1 MITLSG
7 NSERFKRKNLGHK
20 ALCMVERETMVSH
33 FVKSF
38 SDFQDYESVFVC
50 RDQDLKETA
59 LRDEI
64 TRCAKG
70 AAVYGIEKNDLGP
83 VYSISK
89 IFDRLPDTE
98 PILVSYVDTLQNT
111 SLAQIELDFKNFE
124 GGLSVHDFNN
134 PHWRTN
140 QSYCLV
146 RHDEDMRV
154 KEIIEKFDFSD
165 FDFGEVGGA
174 GSSGNYYF
182 SSGSLMKNEFNK
194 LLQNRYSVNG
204 EYYVTQALGEIV
216 KNKAAVK
223 CSYYP
228 YVALGVPEDLADYE
242 FWIKWFKN
250 KKHEN
255 R

>member
-1 MITLSG
+1 MVHLITLSG

-38 SDFQDYESVFVC
+38 PDFQDYESVFVC
-50 RDQDLKETA
+50 RDQDLKETT
-59 LRDEI
+59 LKDEI

-140 QSYCLV
+140 QSYCFTMKICALK
-146 RHDEDMRV
+146 RLLKNLIFLLLISMRLELRALAV
-154 KEIIEKFDFSD
+154 IITFQ
-165 FDFGEVGGA
+165 A
-174 GSSGNYYF
+174 G
-182 SSGSLMKNEFNK
+182 
-194 LLQNRYSVNG
+194 V
-204 EYYVTQALGEIV
+204 
-216 KNKAAVK
+216 
-223 CSYYP
+223 
-228 YVALGVPEDLADYE
+228 
-242 FWIKWFKN
+242 
-250 KKHEN
+250 
-255 R
+255 